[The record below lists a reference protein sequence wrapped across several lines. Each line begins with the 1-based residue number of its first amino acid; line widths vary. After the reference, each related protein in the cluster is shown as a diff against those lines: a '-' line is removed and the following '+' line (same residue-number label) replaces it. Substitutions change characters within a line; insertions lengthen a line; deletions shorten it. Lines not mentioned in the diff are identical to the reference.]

1 MKLDYTILIIEDDR
15 ALSQVLGDKFR
26 REGFVVFQAS
36 DGRTGLVKALEIK
49 PAVIILDI
57 VMPDMDGLT
66 MLKKLRK
73 NPWGKKVPVLMLSN
87 LSDPE
92 QLNEAQAHWAIDYIV
107 KSSWSL
113 DEIVKKVRAAAEHPE
128 QNPD

>member
-1 MKLDYTILIIEDDR
+1 
-15 ALSQVLGDKFR
+15 
-26 REGFVVFQAS
+26 
-36 DGRTGLVKALEIK
+36 
-49 PAVIILDI
+49 
-57 VMPDMDGLT
+57 
-66 MLKKLRK
+66 
-73 NPWGKKVPVLMLSN
+73 MLSN

-128 QNPD
+128 INPN

>member
-26 REGFVVFQAS
+26 REGFEVFQAS

-66 MLKKLRK
+66 MLKKLRR

-128 QNPD
+128 INPN